1 MADIICDKLT
11 VEKSGIKILDSIT
24 CAIPHG
30 EVVAIAG
37 PNGAGK
43 STFVR
48 ALIGLE
54 DISSGSAD
62 LNVPTE
68 KTRYRR
74 VDYVPQYTR
83 QFNHLIPATVS
94 DLFTF
99 SRQAY
104 PEIISELNIN
114 ELFDKKM
121 KNLSGGQV
129 QRVFLAHAM
138 LSSPQILVLDEP
150 TAALDPLI
158 RHKFSKIISDFHKK
172 TAATILYVTHDI
184 GSIGEIADKLIYL
197 EEKIIFFGT
206 FGDFCHSGEMSK
218 YFGADQHI
226 MCHQHKD
233 NLYK

>member
-1 MADIICDKLT
+1 MASIICEKLT
-11 VEKSGIKILDSIT
+11 VEKSGIKILDSVT
-24 CAIPHG
+24 CSIPHG

-54 DISSGSAD
+54 SVSSGSVN
-62 LNVPTE
+62 LNLQGE
-68 KTRYRR
+68 NSKGASFG
-74 VDYVPQYTR
+74 YVPQYTR

-94 DLFTF
+94 DLFIF
-99 SRQAY
+99 SKHIY
-104 PEIISELNIN
+104 PEIISELNIA
-114 ELFDKKM
+114 ELFDKKI
-121 KNLSGGQV
+121 KNLSGGQI

-138 LSSPQILVLDEP
+138 ISAPQVLVLDEP
-150 TAALDPLI
+150 TAALDPQT
-158 RHKFSKIISDFHKK
+158 RHKFGKIISDFHKK
-172 TAATILYVTHDI
+172 TTSTILYVTHDI

-197 EEKIIFFGT
+197 EEKVIFYGT

-226 MCHQHKD
+226 MCHQHRSQSEQ
-233 NLYK
+233 